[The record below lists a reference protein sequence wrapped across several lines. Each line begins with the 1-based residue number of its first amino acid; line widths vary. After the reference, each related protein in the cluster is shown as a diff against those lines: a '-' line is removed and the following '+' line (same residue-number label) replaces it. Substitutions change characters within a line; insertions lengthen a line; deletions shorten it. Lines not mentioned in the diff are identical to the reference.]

1 MNQIV
6 NISYIKNKLQKERE
20 RERERERDEREK
32 NFRERPPKRALQE
45 LRYLKL

>member
-20 RERERERDEREK
+20 RERERERESERWGEK
-32 NFRERPPKRALQE
+32 TLERDHLRELFRNSAT
-45 LRYLKL
+45 

>member
-6 NISYIKNKLQKERE
+6 NISYIKNNLQKERE
-20 RERERERDEREK
+20 RERERKGK

>member
-6 NISYIKNKLQKERE
+6 NISNIKNKLQKERE
-20 RERERERDEREK
+20 REREREKGK

>member
-20 RERERERDEREK
+20 RERERERIGK

>member
-6 NISYIKNKLQKERE
+6 NISNIKNKLQKERE
-20 RERERERDEREK
+20 RERERERRK
-32 NFRERPPKRALQE
+32 NSRGRPPKRALQE

>member
-20 RERERERDEREK
+20 REREREREKGK

>member
-20 RERERERDEREK
+20 RERERERDEKEK
-32 NFRERPPKRALQE
+32 NFRERDHLRE
-45 LRYLKL
+45 LFRNSAT

>member
-6 NISYIKNKLQKERE
+6 NISYIKNKLQKERS
-20 RERERERDEREK
+20 REREREKGK

>member
-20 RERERERDEREK
+20 REREREKGK